1 MTELIQELAARAR
14 ALAVGVRR
22 RLAERRHDERGA
34 YTIEQ
39 ALWAIAALAFV
50 ALVVAAINHF
60 LNTQIG
66 LLH

>member
-1 MTELIQELAARAR
+1 MTELTQELAAKAH
-14 ALAVGVRR
+14 ALAVVARR
-22 RLAERRHDERGA
+22 RLDELRHDERGA

-39 ALWAIAALAFV
+39 ALWAVAALAFV
-50 ALVVAAINHF
+50 AVVVAAINHF